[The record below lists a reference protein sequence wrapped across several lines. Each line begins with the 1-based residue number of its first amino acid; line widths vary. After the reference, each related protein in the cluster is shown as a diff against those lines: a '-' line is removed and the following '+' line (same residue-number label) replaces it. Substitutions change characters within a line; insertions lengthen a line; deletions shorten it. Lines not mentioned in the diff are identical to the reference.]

1 MAKEP
6 LITRSSLRQHRENK
20 ERNQEVDTQEQ
31 PQNVTRIAK
40 VSLTREQ
47 PLIKE
52 QPQRQ
57 PENPGETRKKASYG
71 FYRKKAK
78 EPKPLNKSRSVENQK
93 SRELN
98 GFLMRS
104 IVVVCLLIVVVM
116 LATFFL

>member
-20 ERNQEVDTQEQ
+20 ERNQEGNTLEQ

-78 EPKPLNKSRSVENQK
+78 EPKPLNKSHQCGK
-93 SRELN
+93 SKVSELN